1 MKNLYITKQRFL
13 EWYYEDGE
21 GTQEHEALRLELAQK
36 VIERLFNDAHG
47 VATITTQEIFEGI
60 NQFAIRVSY
69 LIEFDDEKEDD
80 DRTLGDLK
88 YEWTL
93 NLID

>member
-36 VIERLFNDAHG
+36 IIDSLFNDGH
-47 VATITTQEIFEGI
+47 VATITTQEIFKGV
-60 NQFAIRVSY
+60 NQDAIRLNFCVGY
-69 LIEFDDEKEDD
+69 GDNDVVEDVELQD
-80 DRTLGDLK
+80 LGTEYTL
-88 YEWTL
+88 T
-93 NLID
+93 LID